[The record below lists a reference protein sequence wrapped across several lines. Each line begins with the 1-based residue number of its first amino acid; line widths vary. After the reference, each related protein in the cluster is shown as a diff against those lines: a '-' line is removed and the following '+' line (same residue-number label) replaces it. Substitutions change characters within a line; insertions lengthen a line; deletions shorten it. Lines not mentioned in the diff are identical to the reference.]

1 MWDHY
6 PRNSSVLSVFMD
18 HKNKDEQTIRMV
30 TRVSRKYFNS
40 HDRGVTMTK
49 GREDLQTAMMSR
61 WFQQNVLSAED
72 AMYGCTVWSKVQ
84 CTRCQRGSQG
94 PFQRVSVPW
103 ASD

>member
-1 MWDHY
+1 M
-6 PRNSSVLSVFMD
+6 LSVFMD
-18 HKNKDEQTIRMV
+18 HKKGEQI
-30 TRVSRKYFNS
+30 TRVSSNYFNS

-61 WFQQNVLSAED
+61 WFLQDVLSAED
-72 AMYGCTVWSKVQ
+72 AMYGCTLWSKVQ